1 MLSRD
6 NNIVIKYNKKTVI
19 GLSEEVIIFGPKNKK
34 KKVMARIDTGA
45 TKSSIDIQLAADL
58 ALGPIL
64 KAALIRSA
72 SGTGL
77 RPVVES
83 RIEFADKDITAE
95 FSLADRSHMKFPV
108 LIGQNILKEGFLVD
122 PAKKTEE

>member
-19 GLSEEVIIFGPKNKK
+19 GLSEEIILFGPKNKK

-58 ALGPIL
+58 SLGPIL

-77 RPVVES
+77 RPVVAS
-83 RIEFADKDITAE
+83 RIELADKDIKAE